1 MPKTLKENPNIV
13 IIGSSAGG
21 PRILKS
27 LFTGMPFLNGCVL
40 VVQHMPK
47 FVNESLCGML
57 DGCTDMTVRLAE
69 DGDKLERGHVYL
81 APSEIH
87 LELEKNRAIRL
98 LQGEKV
104 NFVCPSVDVAMK
116 SVKKTPGALL
126 IGIVLTGMGKDG
138 AEGIQYLKEI
148 DGITMAQDKNTSVIF
163 SMPREAAQT
172 GAVDFICTPNE
183 IREKLVELL
192 GVMTPVNI

>member
-1 MPKTLKENPNIV
+1 MSKTLTENPNIV

-27 LFTGMPFLNGCVL
+27 LFTGMPFLNGCLL

-87 LELEKNRAIRL
+87 LELENNRTIRL
-98 LQGEKV
+98 HKGEKV
-104 NFVCPSVDVAMK
+104 NFVCPSVDITMK
-116 SVKKTPGALL
+116 SAKKTPGALL
-126 IGIVLTGMGKDG
+126 IGIILTGMGKDG
-138 AEGIQYLKEI
+138 AKGIRYLKEI
-148 DGITMAQDKNTSVIF
+148 EGITRIQASFLVC
-163 SMPREAAQT
+163 P
-172 GAVDFICTPNE
+172 
-183 IREKLVELL
+183 EKRPKQEPSILYSLPMRSEKSLL
-192 GVMTPVNI
+192 NCWAS